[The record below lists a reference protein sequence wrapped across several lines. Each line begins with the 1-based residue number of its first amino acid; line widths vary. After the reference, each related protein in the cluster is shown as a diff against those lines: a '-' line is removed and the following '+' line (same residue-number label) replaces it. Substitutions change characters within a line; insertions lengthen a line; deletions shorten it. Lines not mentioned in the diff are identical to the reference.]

1 MDDFVDTIPWLSES
15 FKRKKGKSEK
25 KNHDRSE
32 KLLPA
37 VYTHRLSFFFFCPKR
52 YLLLRQLFLH
62 TLAFVLSK
70 RLEQMKAKRR
80 QIRLRVSR
88 KRKKNASGG
97 LWDKV
102 ALGRRGSIL
111 FYFKALDNATERA
124 IRRPTYIMNTHHFN

>member
-37 VYTHRLSFFFFCPKR
+37 VSTHRLSFFFFCPKR

-88 KRKKNASGG
+88 KRKKMQVVDYGTRLLLGG
-97 LWDKV
+97 EV
-102 ALGRRGSIL
+102 Q
-111 FYFKALDNATERA
+111 FYFILRHWTTQRNEPFDAL
-124 IRRPTYIMNTHHFN
+124 PTS